1 MKLGAGRGSGTF
13 CSFLHHWLPGQECV
27 MSPIVVTGLQECGHQ
42 EAGRGRQG
50 TWAQTRSPGTAGTE
64 GAGKDVGSIR
74 CPGGRGRQVPSL
86 H

>member
-1 MKLGAGRGSGTF
+1 
-13 CSFLHHWLPGQECV
+13 

-64 GAGKDVGSIR
+64 RAGRDGGSVR
-74 CPGGRGRQVPSL
+74 CPRGRGEAGPKSTLALEGRKS
-86 H
+86 HW